1 MKIKLP
7 QLLGGIAALAFTFTN
22 FLYLINWFVAGYS
35 TSQLRILIWPFAAIV
50 QIAALLIFTLLF
62 KNTNIRIVAVG
73 VFVLIRLIHSLSW
86 MNLGINDGVSGIINS
101 VKIFFGWLY
110 EPYTVLE
117 KIATLTG
124 VLSFLIFGV
133 ATILSFLNLPQT
145 SNPARPSTNTQG
157 DEVA

>member
-22 FLYLINWFVAGYS
+22 FLYLVNWFVAGYS
-35 TSQLRILIWPFAAIV
+35 AGELRIWIWPFAAIV

-62 KNTNIRIVAVG
+62 NNTKIRIVALG
-73 VFVLIRLIHSLSW
+73 IFVLIRLIHSLSW
-86 MNLGINDGVSGIINS
+86 MNFVADEGGIINS

-145 SNPARPSTNTQG
+145 SNSARPSTNTQG